1 MSNRTATYSFLLGTA
16 LLLFMAT
23 IVLSTS
29 ILFLFG
35 VSVTAASFWIALV
48 AALASLGG
56 MLAVF
61 VSSRRRDWFFA
72 LLTGL
77 AIVAGA
83 CYYISANTLDLSF
96 DGQTYH
102 QEAIVKLTNGWN
114 PVHDEPLLKPSGTEE
129 AGKISNQE
137 GVSAFHL
144 WVNHYAKGPW
154 MLDAVMYKLTGQ
166 IEVSKI
172 FNLLLIA
179 SSFFLV
185 LAAIRTAFP
194 DKKGMSIAFALLAAF
209 NPAVIMQSTSFYI
222 DGQLGS
228 LVLIICALGY
238 LLYKRYHVWTLLTLC
253 AALMLLAQI
262 KFTALG
268 YAGLLGLAILV
279 LFFFYDRRQ
288 HIKSMLVWL
297 SISLIITVGV
307 VGYNP
312 YVTNTLSKGHPFYP
326 LAGEGAVDIMTS
338 NSPHGFMDNSSI
350 ENLAIS
356 LFSKSANIA
365 TPNSPT
371 WKVPFTV
378 TLKELAVFYSPDVR
392 IAGFGPFFGGA
403 VIITCLIL
411 VALLVGTHRK
421 KAAPFLWISL
431 ALFVT
436 VLINPESW
444 WARYVPQLWLI
455 PLVIAL
461 SVWDVQKGFLRHA
474 GKVLIVVLL
483 ANMVM
488 VNASHII
495 GQLGANAYA
504 KKQLQEIKASN
515 KKLVVDFHHFNAVKV
530 RLQEAGIPYVEQKLD
545 PSEEVKGFIT
555 TRAVYLLK

>member
-1 MSNRTATYSFLLGTA
+1 MNNRTATYSFLLGTA

-29 ILFLFG
+29 VLFLFG
-35 VSVTAASFWIALV
+35 VSVTAASFWIGLV
-48 AALASLGG
+48 AALAAMGG
-56 MLAVF
+56 MVSVF
-61 VSSRRRDWFFA
+61 VSSRRRAWFFS
-72 LLTGL
+72 LLAGVV
-77 AIVAGA
+77 IVSGIS
-83 CYYISANTLDLSF
+83 YSISANTFDLSF

-102 QEAIVKLTNGWN
+102 QEAIVKITNGWN
-114 PVHDEPLLKPSGTEE
+114 PVHDQPIVKPSGSKEVAE
-129 AGKISNQE
+129 MVNRE
-137 GVSAFHL
+137 VLSAFHL
-144 WVNHYAKGPW
+144 WINHYAKGPW

-166 IEVSKI
+166 IEISKI

-179 SSFFLV
+179 SSFFLT
-185 LAAIRTAFP
+185 LAAIQAAFP
-194 DKKGMSIAFALLAAF
+194 EKKGAAIAFALLAAF
-209 NPAVIMQSTSFYI
+209 NPAVITQSTSFYI

-228 LVLIICALGY
+228 LVLIICALSY
-238 LLYKRYHVWTLLTLC
+238 LLYKRYHAWTLLALC
-253 AALMLLAQI
+253 ATLMLLAQI

-297 SISLIITVGV
+297 SVSLVITVGV

-312 YVTNTLSKGHPFYP
+312 YVTNTLTKGHPFYP
-326 LAGEGAVDIMTS
+326 LAGKGAVDIMTS
-338 NSPHGFMDNSSI
+338 NSPHGFKDNTSI

-356 LFSKSANIA
+356 LFSKSENIA
-365 TPNSPT
+365 TPHSPT

-378 TLKELAVFYSPDVR
+378 TWKELAVFFSPDVR
-392 IAGFGPFFGGA
+392 VAGFGPLFGGA
-403 VIITCLIL
+403 MIVTCLIL
-411 VALLVGTHRK
+411 VALLLGTHRK

-455 PLVIAL
+455 PLLIAL
-461 SVWDVQKGFLRHA
+461 AVWDVQKGFFRHA
-474 GKVLIVVLL
+474 SKVLVVILL

-495 GQLGANAYA
+495 GQAGANALV
-504 KKQLQEIKASN
+504 KKQLEEIKASN
-515 KKLVVDFHHFNAVKV
+515 KTLVVDFHHFNAVKV
-530 RLQEAGIPYVEQKLD
+530 RLQEAGIPFIEQKLD
-545 PSEEVKGFIT
+545 KGEKVKGFMT
-555 TRAVYLLK
+555 TRAIYLLK